1 MGGVKYANIGLAVG
15 ITILVVGSLLLKDTG
30 EGALQAVMLVAFVVT
45 FVVYHGLDE
54 RAKRRNR
61 GDQ

>member
-15 ITILVVGSLLLKDTG
+15 MAVLVIGVVLLREAG
-30 EGALQAVMLVAFVVT
+30 EGALRALGLASFVVT

-54 RAKRRNR
+54 RDKRRRRR
-61 GDQ
+61 GQ